1 MSKEP
6 VSRHDIAGI
15 WVAFFS
21 RCQRY
26 RCRQASGVLHG
37 KIGQATHG
45 YYEAS
50 PNHDA
55 VFLRIVNASV
65 AVGRTIAAGMQLFGK
80 FQK

>member
-26 RCRQASGVLHG
+26 RCRQASGILHG
-37 KIGQATHG
+37 KIGQAAHG

-65 AVGRTIAAGMQLFGK
+65 AVHRTIVAGNL
-80 FQK
+80 